1 MNKKKVF
8 VVSHSHWDR
17 EWYMA
22 YEQHHMRLVKLMD
35 ELLDLFN
42 REPEFNSF
50 HLDGQTIILD
60 DYLEVRPERRK
71 EVEQRVAEGKLR
83 VGPFYIL
90 QDDFLI
96 SSEANT
102 RDMLIGHQESVK
114 WGHPVD
120 LGYFPDTFGNMGQ
133 TPQMLKL
140 AELKYAAFGRGVK
153 PTGLNNQVFD
163 NEKYSS
169 QYSEMWWQGP
179 DDSKVLSILFANW
192 YSNGNEIPVDKEE
205 AKKYWDQK
213 LADAEKYTSTD
224 NILMMNGVDHQPV
237 QTDVVEALKV
247 AQELYP
253 DYEFIHS
260 NFDDYLKAVSEDV
273 PADLGQIDGELTSQ
287 ETDGWYTLANTASAR
302 VYLKQDNTAVERE
315 LENIAEPLAT
325 MAFSGT
331 KDYPHDQLRYAWKLL
346 LQNNPHDSICGC
358 SVDEVHREMMTRFAK
373 SKEVGKFVAEDAIKT
388 LAGKIDTT
396 DFPSDSKPF
405 ILVNTNGYR
414 KSEMKTV
421 EIEWQRA
428 LFADG
433 RPDAQFEAM
442 KEVQKNLPDLQ
453 VIDGQGQKVPFEIV
467 GSDVRFGYDLPKTK
481 FRIPYMALYIT
492 VQVDLNNL
500 PAFSW
505 KTLALEATD
514 SVEKI
519 ESTKIYDENS
529 QILENDFIKASINSN
544 GSLNIFDKKTNREF
558 DNQLVFEDTGDIGNE
573 YIYRQ
578 SADNLTMLSSDT
590 KADIKVIQNNSLG
603 AKIELTQ
610 TMMVPE
616 SADDRLEYERQA
628 VIDITNRIANRSEEL
643 APMTITTVITLSKH
657 ADQLQFKTSVNNQIK
672 DHRLRV
678 LFKTNLKTEVN
689 YSDSIFETVKRSN
702 HVSDTWQNPTN
713 PQHQQTFVNLHDE
726 KGGVTIGNFGLNEY
740 EILSDDR
747 TIAVT
752 LLRCVGEMGDWGYF
766 GTPDAQC
773 LGQFSFD
780 YSLSF
785 HDETSESLAQSY
797 QQAKTNQVSVQ
808 SIQTDIH
815 SGVKSGD
822 DSFLTLKADN
832 FAVTSLKQAESSD
845 GNILRG
851 YNLTAEPVSIESNIL
866 NKAKTVNFLE
876 KDYPVSA
883 LNIINPA
890 EIRTYKFSF

>member
-1 MNKKKVF
+1 MSKKKVF
-8 VVSHSHWDR
+8 VISHSHWDR

-35 ELLDLFN
+35 DLLDLFN
-42 REPEFNSF
+42 TDPEFNSF

-60 DYLEVRPERRK
+60 DYLKVRPERRA
-71 EVEQRVAEGKLR
+71 EVKKRVEEGKLR

-96 SSEANT
+96 SPEANT
-102 RDMLIGHQESVK
+102 RDMLIGHQESEK
-114 WGHPVD
+114 WGNPVG

-140 AELKYAAFGRGVK
+140 ADLKYAAFGRGVK

-179 DDSKVLSILFANW
+179 DDSKVLSVLFANW
-192 YSNGNEIPVDKEE
+192 YSNGNEIPVDKAE
-205 AKKYWDQK
+205 AKKFWDQK
-213 LADAEKYTSTD
+213 LPDAEKYASTD
-224 NILMMNGVDHQPV
+224 NLLMMNGVDHQPV
-237 QTDVVEALKV
+237 QKNVIQALKV

-260 NFDDYLKAVSEDV
+260 NFDDYLKAVSESI
-273 PADLGQIDGELTSQ
+273 PKDLGQVDGELTSQ

-302 VYLKQDNTAVERE
+302 VYLKQDNTKVERE

-325 MAFSGT
+325 MAFNGT
-331 KDYPHDQLRYAWKLL
+331 KDYPHDQLKYAWKML

-358 SVDEVHREMMTRFAK
+358 SVDDVHREMMTRFAK
-373 SKEVGKFVAEDAIKT
+373 SREVGEFVAEDAIKT
-388 LAGKIDTT
+388 LANQINTT
-396 DFPSDSKPF
+396 SFPKGSKPF
-405 ILVNTNGYR
+405 IVVNTNGHA
-414 KSEMKTV
+414 KTEMKTV

-433 RPDAQFEAM
+433 KPDAQYEAM
-442 KEVQKNLPDLQ
+442 KTAQKNLPNFKVVDAK
-453 VIDGQGQKVPFEIV
+453 GNEVPFEQV
-467 GSDVRFGYDLPKTK
+467 SSDVRFGYDLPKTK
-481 FRIPYMALYIT
+481 FRIPYMALYVT
-492 VQVDLNNL
+492 VQINLNDM

-505 KTLALEATD
+505 KTLALESTNKVTTSEAT
-514 SVEKI
+514 KL
-519 ESTKIYDENS
+519 YDENN
-529 QILENDFIKASINSN
+529 QTLENDSLKASINSN
-544 GSLNIFDKKTNREF
+544 GSLNILDKKTDREY
-558 DNQLVFEDTGDIGNE
+558 DNQLIFEDTGDIGNE

-578 SADNLTMLSSDT
+578 SADNKTVLSSDSQ
-590 KADIKVIQNNSLG
+590 ADIKVIQNNALG
-603 AKIELTQ
+603 AKVQLTQ

-628 VIDITNRIANRSEEL
+628 VIDITNRVAKRSEKL
-643 APMTITTVITLSKH
+643 VPMTLTTVITLSKH
-657 ADQLQFKTSVNNQIK
+657 ADQLKFKTSLNNQVK
-672 DHRLRV
+672 DHRVRV
-678 LFKTNLKTEVN
+678 LFKTNLKSDVN

-713 PQHQQTFVNLHDE
+713 PQHQQTFVNVHDD
-726 KGGVTIGNFGLNEY
+726 KGGMTIGNFGLNEY
-740 EILSDDR
+740 EILPTDN

-752 LLRCVGEMGDWGYF
+752 LIRCVGEMGDWGYF

-773 LGQFSFD
+773 LGQFNFE

-785 HDETSESLAQSY
+785 HDATTASLNASYLET
-797 QQAKTNQVSVQ
+797 KTNQVSIQ
-808 SIQTDIH
+808 SVQTDIH
-815 SGVKSGD
+815 EGTKASD
-822 DSFLTLKADN
+822 DAFLTLQSDD
-832 FAVTSLKQAESSD
+832 FAVTSLKQAEASD

-851 YNLTAEPVSIESNIL
+851 YNLTDTDATIESNVFDH
-866 NKAKTVNFLE
+866 AKTVNFLE
-876 KDYPVSA
+876 KDYPVA
-883 LNIINPA
+883 KLDILKPA